1 MAYTTIDKSSDYFD
15 TKLYTGNGG
24 TQSITGLDFRPDWV
38 WIKSRSNATEHSQFD
53 APRGATKM
61 IASSTFEQEQTVA
74 NMLTSFNSDGF
85 SLGSYSSV
93 NGNGYSQVSWNWKG
107 GTTSGIATNGTTTI
121 TPSAYSFDQT
131 SGFSVIKYTGNGVDG
146 AYLPHGLGVSPQ
158 VMIVKRLTDNG
169 HSWYMYH
176 VALGNQ
182 KYMQLNT
189 ANGISSTDGMWGS
202 FTPTSVNMKMSN
214 DAQIGVS
221 SKNYIMYCF
230 AEKQGYSKFSSYLG
244 NGSADGTFVYTGFSP
259 ACVIMKCSSSGS
271 TPWLIWDN
279 KRPGYNLTNLRI
291 RPNTADDEDTSTADP
306 VDLLSNGFKCRGS
319 NDDSNKAG
327 SSFIYMAFA
336 ESPFVSSTGIP
347 TPAR

>member
-1 MAYTTIDKSSDYFD
+1 MAYTAIDKSTDYFV
-15 TKLYTGNGG
+15 TNLWTGNN
-24 TQSITGLDFRPDWV
+24 TAQTITGIPFAPSFV
-38 WIKSRSNATEHSQFD
+38 WIKNRSTAESHTLVNTAVGANNFLKSNATSGNNTNSEFL
-53 APRGATKM
+53 K
-61 IASSTFEQEQTVA
+61 
-74 NMLTSFNSDGF
+74 SFTSDGYT
-85 SLGSYSSV
+85 LGSADEV
-93 NGNGYSQVSWNWKG
+93 NNGSNNIVGWNWKG

-158 VMIVKRLTDNG
+158 VMIVKRSTDDG
-169 HSWYMYH
+169 YDWYMYH

-189 ANGISSTDGMWGS
+189 ANGVSGTDGMWGS

-221 SKNYIMYCF
+221 SKDYVMYCF
-230 AEKQGYSKFSSYLG
+230 AQKQGFSRCNSYIG
-244 NGSADGTFVYTGFSP
+244 NGNADGTFVFTGFSP
-259 ACVIMKCSSSGS
+259 AVVIMKNVTNGS

-279 KRPGYNLTNLRI
+279 KRPGYNLTNLRL
-291 RPNTADDEDTSTADP
+291 RPNTTDAEDTSTADP
-306 VDLLSNGFKCRGS
+306 IDFLSNGFKCRGS

-327 SSFIYMAFA
+327 STFMYIAFA

-347 TPAR
+347 TTAR